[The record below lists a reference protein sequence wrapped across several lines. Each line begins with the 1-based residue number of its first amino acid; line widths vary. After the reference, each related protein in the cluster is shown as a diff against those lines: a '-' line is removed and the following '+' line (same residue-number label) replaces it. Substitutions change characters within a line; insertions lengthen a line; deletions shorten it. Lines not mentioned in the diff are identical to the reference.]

1 MSPWDML
8 PYFQTPERFTLLA
21 GATPTQIVP
30 ADPMR
35 ILLVFF
41 TFQTGNAYVGP
52 SGLVDSTWGGIPLSG
67 SLPMPIVINQ
77 QWYGPLTASGWD
89 CYAPTQSFVVAY
101 SVSMYKWPKGG
112 LPLDEQAKIIAA
124 LQLQASAYNRYPTAG
139 SEPTANVPG
148 D

>member
-8 PYFQTPERFTLLA
+8 PYFQTPERFTLMA
-21 GATPTQIVP
+21 SSTTTQIVP

-41 TFQTGNAYVGP
+41 TFQSGNAYVGP
-52 SGLVDSTWGGIPLSG
+52 SGLVDSTWGGISVSSNLS
-67 SLPMPIVINQ
+67 MPVVINQ
-77 QWYGPLTASGWD
+77 QWYGPLTASAWD
-89 CYAPTQSFVVAY
+89 CYAPTQSFVAAY

-112 LPLDEQAKIIAA
+112 MPLNEQAKIIAA
-124 LQLQASAYNRYPTAG
+124 LQLQERADNRYPAVG
-139 SEPTANVPG
+139 AESPTNIPG

>member
-8 PYFQTPERFTLLA
+8 PYFQSPERFTLLA
-21 GATPTQIVP
+21 SATPAQIVP

-41 TFQTGNAYVGP
+41 CFETGDAYVGP
-52 SGLVDSTWGGIPLSG
+52 SGLVDSTWGGIPIS
-67 SLPMPIVINQ
+67 SALPSPIVINQ

-112 LPLDEQAKIIAA
+112 MPLNEQAEIIKA
-124 LQLQASAYNRYPTAG
+124 LRLQASADDRYPAAG
-139 SEPTANVPG
+139 AEPPADIPG